1 MTGRDS
7 RTPWQ
12 LKVLLSVVYAAAA
25 VALAAALPGLL
36 PAPALLKIIATV
48 LALLVIDRFG
58 FAVALGRSKILVDW
72 VEAAIVLGLVLLP
85 WQWLVVVTAA
95 TLTILEFAR
104 RTKLMQGSFNV
115 AATTACAAIAGVVV
129 KEFGSS
135 LTAPA
140 SWLGLLTAALV
151 FSVISA
157 VTLQGAIA
165 FSTEQR
171 LRVVMRCQLPPLL
184 VAGVLSTSLSM
195 LILAAW
201 QWSRPSLLLAPPLLG
216 AAFYIHR
223 HYAQSSTQ
231 TDALRRLEVASRTFD
246 GLDESRILV
255 EILNRARVLF
265 CVDSAELVLLPR
277 RGDDHDAPY
286 HRPALLATLDPGQDQ
301 LRRLPTDASA
311 ARAVC
316 GDPSVRRVD
325 DVLLAPLRTSD
336 GTIGFLRL
344 VAFATAF
351 SEQERQVLA
360 TFAATV
366 ASTLLNVRA
375 YQDKVYEAQHD
386 TLTGVANRALLE
398 DTVLEA
404 LQQRNA
410 DGVGCALLLLD
421 LDNFKNIND
430 TLGHLAGDKLLVEV
444 ANRLA
449 ASIRPG
455 DLVARLGGDEFGI
468 LLRDLTEQIEADR
481 LATSMLERLRAP
493 FMLEGLRISMEGS
506 IGAAVH
512 PGDADDV
519 EGLLRCA
526 DVAMYRA
533 KRRGHSVVR
542 YDAAGD
548 PQDQARLAVLADL
561 QVALDE
567 DQLVLYY
574 QPKIN
579 LRTGLVTGAEALV
592 RWQHPVRGLLTP
604 DDFVPVVE
612 HSSLIG
618 VFTLH
623 LLDRA
628 IADCVAWQD
637 GGLPNCGVAVNVSA
651 RNLLHHELP
660 NEVATLLARHRLDPR
675 FLMLEVTETA
685 MMTEAEV
692 CEEVL
697 RGLRSIG
704 VRISVDDFGTGYSS
718 LTFLQRVAVH
728 EVKLDRAFVSHITS
742 SASAA
747 TIVRATTDL
756 AHGLGLSVVAEGV
769 ETEEQLRQLQ
779 GIGCDIAQGYYLGRP
794 APVAAFRGDAQ
805 NRQIPTPRPS
815 DTVVPLLP
823 RRVG

>member
-1 MTGRDS
+1 
-7 RTPWQ
+7 PWQ
-12 LKVLLSVVYAAAA
+12 LKALLLVVYAAAA
-25 VALAAALPGLL
+25 VALAGSVPGLRL
-36 PAPALLKIIATV
+36 TPMPLHVAATV
-48 LALLVIDRFG
+48 LALLAIDRFG

-95 TLTILEFAR
+95 TLSIVEFVR
-104 RTKLMQGSFNV
+104 RAKLMQGSFNV
-115 AATTACAAIAGVVV
+115 AATTACAALAGVIVHA
-129 KEFGSS
+129 FGTS
-135 LTAPA
+135 LTEPA
-140 SWLGLLTAALV
+140 TWLGLLTAALV
-151 FSVISA
+151 FSLVSA

-165 FSTEQR
+165 FSTEQS

-184 VAGVLSTSLSM
+184 VAGVLSSGLSV

-201 QWSRPSLLLAPPLLG
+201 QWSRPSLLLAPPLIG
-216 AAFYIHR
+216 AAFYMHR
-223 HYAQSSTQ
+223 HFAQSSTQ
-231 TDALRRLEVASRTFD
+231 TDALRRLEVASRAFD

-255 EILNRARVLF
+255 EILNRARILF
-265 CVDSAELVLLPR
+265 CVGRAELVLLPQH
-277 RGDDHDAPY
+277 DDDAVPS
-286 HRPALLATLDPGQDQ
+286 HRPALLAILEGDQ
-301 LRRLPTDASA
+301 HRLRRLPSDASA
-311 ARAVC
+311 ARATC
-316 GDPSVRRVD
+316 ADASVRQVD
-325 DVLLAPLRTSD
+325 DVLLAPLRTS
-336 GTIGFLRL
+336 GGPIGFLRL
-344 VAFATAF
+344 FAFATAF

-386 TLTGVANRALLE
+386 PLTGIANRALLE
-398 DTVLEA
+398 DSVAEA
-404 LQQRNA
+404 LTQSDA

-430 TLGHLAGDKLLVEV
+430 TLGHVAGDKLLVEV
-444 ANRLA
+444 AHRLV
-449 ASIRPG
+449 ASVRPG
-455 DLVARLGGDEFGI
+455 DLVARLGGDEFAI
-468 LLRDLTEQIEADR
+468 LLRDLVEPIEADQ
-481 LATSMLERLRAP
+481 LATSMLERLRVP
-493 FMLEGLRISMEGS
+493 LMLEGLRISIEGS
-506 IGAAVH
+506 IGAAVY
-512 PGDADDV
+512 PGDAEGV

-548 PQDQARLAVLADL
+548 LQDQARLAVLGEL
-561 QVALDE
+561 QAALDE

-592 RWQHPVRGLLTP
+592 RWQHPVRGLLSP
-604 DDFVPVVE
+604 AVFVPVVE
-612 HSSLIG
+612 HSGLIG
-618 VFTLH
+618 AFTMH

-628 IADCVAWQD
+628 IADCVDWQD
-637 GGLPNCGVAVNVSA
+637 GGLPNCSVAVNVSA

-660 NEVATLLARHRLDPR
+660 DELAGLLARHGLDPR

-728 EVKLDRAFVSHITS
+728 EVKLDQAFVSHITS
-742 SASAA
+742 SPSAA

-769 ETEEQLRQLQ
+769 ETEEQLQQLQ
-779 GIGCDIAQGYYLGRP
+779 AIGCDVAQGYLLGH
-794 APVAAFRGDAQ
+794 PVPVDVFRGDSMK
-805 NRQIPTPRPS
+805 RQIPLQRAT
-815 DTVVPLLP
+815 DTVVPLVP
-823 RRVG
+823 RRAS